1 MKERIID
8 LRTYDKE
15 GFKRRAGCVCI
26 KDERKSE
33 VLLVSSSKY
42 VNKWIIP
49 GGAIEPGEDPVSAAV
64 REVEEE
70 AGVRGSVVGFLGIF
84 QNDVSKSRTYIY
96 ILKVDNECT
105 YMENKENRQIK
116 WFAVQQALEELCHKP
131 VQQKYLLKMM
141 SKISTSG
148 VEGNESYMENIIT

>member
-70 AGVRGSVVGFLGIF
+70 
-84 QNDVSKSRTYIY
+84 NDVSKSRTYIY